1 MKPMKPIQ
9 SAVMRRSI
17 TDKQREAEKKY
28 AQEKLRVSPET
39 VSATSSTHTMFG
51 EVGVEEN
58 KENKD
63 VDMMAG
69 MKHDVVR
76 IGIIISLCT
85 CDCLANMT

>member
-17 TDKQREAEKKY
+17 TDKQKEAEKQY
-28 AQEKLRVSPET
+28 GQEKLRVSPET
-39 VSATSSTHTMFG
+39 VSTTSSTHAIFG

-58 KENKD
+58 KDNKD

-76 IGIIISLCT
+76 QHPHYEVFGT
-85 CDCLANMT
+85 A